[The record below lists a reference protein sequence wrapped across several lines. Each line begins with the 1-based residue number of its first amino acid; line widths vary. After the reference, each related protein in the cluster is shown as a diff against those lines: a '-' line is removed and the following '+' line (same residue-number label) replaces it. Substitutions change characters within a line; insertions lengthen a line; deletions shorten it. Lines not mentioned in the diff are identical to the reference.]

1 VAVAVNVWT
10 PFVSALEVALQAPSA
25 AAIAV
30 ATTVVPSRT
39 VTVLSASAVPE
50 MVGVVSFVR
59 LSELDVPLSL
69 AASRSRVGAAGG
81 VVSVGSAVV
90 KVHDVGARA
99 LPARSVIAA
108 VRLTV

>member
-1 VAVAVNVWT
+1 M
-10 PFVSALEVALQAPSA
+10 
-25 AAIAV
+25 
-30 ATTVVPSRT
+30 
-39 VTVLSASAVPE
+39 LSASAVPE

-69 AASRSRVGAAGG
+69 AASRPRVGAVGG

-90 KVHDVGARA
+90 KVHDVAARA